1 MQEFQS
7 PTKIDIFNFKTYKR
21 RFFLMKLLN
30 TLSIFTKS
38 SIADVEWVLH
48 SSLIDK
54 VSEKE

>member
-7 PTKIDIFNFKTYKR
+7 RTKIDMFNFNTYKR
-21 RFFLMKLLN
+21 RFFLMQLLN

-38 SIADVEWVLH
+38 SIVDVEWVLH
-48 SSLIDK
+48 TSLIDK